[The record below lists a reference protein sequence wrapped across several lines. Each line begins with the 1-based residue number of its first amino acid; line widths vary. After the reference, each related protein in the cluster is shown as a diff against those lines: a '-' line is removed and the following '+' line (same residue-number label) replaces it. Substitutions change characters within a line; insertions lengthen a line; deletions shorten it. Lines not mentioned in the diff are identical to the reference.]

1 MELRKPVPT
10 GTSSAMANDLQ
21 HEAAMRVQ
29 RRLDAEDLHRRRLAR
44 NRRMRSLF
52 SFLLLVLAVGGV
64 GWAWWSGL
72 LDSALDRRRDSASDV
87 VQNDPAV
94 TTPGGPE
101 TPKEAAPARPTPKPV
116 RTDVRVTVAQT
127 AVPDLSGRFAGAT
140 VDYWKNALPE
150 DKPVQDRRLTFTGLV
165 PDGAG
170 GSTLLE
176 IGMGGGKPFS
186 AKRLTP
192 DRGLVEIDKAAFD
205 RLIADTHYAVVR
217 EGRAYLCSPGKAKK
231 APTAYKVPPKGGEFN
246 PACAEFGAL
255 PDCLAAVKVRRPS
268 LKYKVSLEV
277 EKIGK
282 TLAVATV
289 GYGDRIPRA
298 SFERVVR
305 TLIDDAEL
313 VEAFLAA
320 GKVRIQPAK

>member
-29 RRLDAEDLHRRRLAR
+29 HRLDADDLHRRRLAR
-44 NRRMRSLF
+44 NSRMRSLF

-72 LDSALDRRRDSASDV
+72 LDSALDRGRKPTPGAV
-87 VQNDPAV
+87 PDPASAAV
-94 TTPGGPE
+94 PTGASKEAGSARPA
-101 TPKEAAPARPTPKPV
+101 PKPVSVGVAAPAVQAAAT
-116 RTDVRVTVAQT
+116 
-127 AVPDLSGRFAGAT
+127 DLSGRFAGAT
-140 VDYWKNALPE
+140 VDYWKNAVAA
-150 DKPVQDRRLTFTGLV
+150 DKPGKDRRLTFTGLV

-170 GSTLLE
+170 GPTFLE

-192 DRGLVEIDKAAFD
+192 DQGPVEIDKAAFD

-246 PACAEFGAL
+246 PARAEFGAL
-255 PDCLAAVKVRRPS
+255 ADCLAAVKARRPS
-268 LKYKVSLEV
+268 LKYKVSLEI
-277 EKIGK
+277 EKVGK
-282 TLAVATV
+282 TLSVATV
-289 GYGDRIPRA
+289 GYGDLIPRA

-313 VEAFLAA
+313 IEAFLAA
-320 GKVRIQPAK
+320 GKVRVQPAK